1 MEPALSGFAIDD
13 SSINI
18 VLVLLLLL
26 FAGSEVYVMMDAVK
40 CS

>member
-18 VLVLLLLL
+18 VLVLLLL
-26 FAGSEVYVMMDAVK
+26 FAGSEVYVMMNAVK